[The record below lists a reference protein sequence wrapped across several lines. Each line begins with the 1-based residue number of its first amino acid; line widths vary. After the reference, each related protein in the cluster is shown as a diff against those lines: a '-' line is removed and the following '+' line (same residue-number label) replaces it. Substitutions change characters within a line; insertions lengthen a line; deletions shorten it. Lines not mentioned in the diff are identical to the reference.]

1 MQSKTYIQTSRS
13 YTSPSKGNLGWKE
26 VPMPKII
33 QTRPSSNEDVSSGK
47 YYYRTIKKI
56 EIMIIKKILVFFICS
71 IVPYISKGQCL
82 DSLKSVCLPDS
93 IAEQIEN
100 SYEDKY
106 TNASKNVVNLIS
118 PNNYNLVD
126 GIYAFK
132 GMGPHFPRQIF
143 VYKREKI
150 FIFNSRGDY
159 NPEGVIMEFCSCFKK
174 LNLTHKEIVDYLNVI
189 CLYLQEEEVTDYGD
203 TIK

>member
-1 MQSKTYIQTSRS
+1 MDKTDRLRDYGLAFLLYEQGLGICGYELIRELFIFIKLILNS
-13 YTSPSKGNLGWKE
+13 YL
-26 VPMPKII
+26 
-33 QTRPSSNEDVSSGK
+33 
-47 YYYRTIKKI
+47 
-56 EIMIIKKILVFFICS
+56 IKKILVFFICS

-118 PNNYNLVD
+118 PNNYNFVD

-159 NPEGVIMEFCSCFKK
+159 NPEGVIMEFCSCIKK

>member
-1 MQSKTYIQTSRS
+1 
-13 YTSPSKGNLGWKE
+13 
-26 VPMPKII
+26 
-33 QTRPSSNEDVSSGK
+33 
-47 YYYRTIKKI
+47 
-56 EIMIIKKILVFFICS
+56 MIIKKILVFFICS

-100 SYEDKY
+100 NYKDKY

-118 PNNYNLVD
+118 PNNYNFVD

-150 FIFNSRGDY
+150 FIFNSRGNY
-159 NPEGVIMEFCSCFKK
+159 NPEGVIMEFCSCIKK

-189 CLYLQEEEVTDYGD
+189 CLYLQEEGVTDYGD
-203 TIK
+203 TIKKQKYNSVETNLRFHGIVQYPMLSSSVQSAKSFWAFSPFQPYS

>member
-1 MQSKTYIQTSRS
+1 MKMYQVENIIIEQSKNRNHD
-13 YTSPSKGNLGWKE
+13 K
-26 VPMPKII
+26 
-33 QTRPSSNEDVSSGK
+33 
-47 YYYRTIKKI
+47 
-56 EIMIIKKILVFFICS
+56 KKILVFFICS

-118 PNNYNLVD
+118 PNNYNFVD

-143 VYKREKI
+143 VYKREREN
-150 FIFNSRGDY
+150 FH
-159 NPEGVIMEFCSCFKK
+159 
-174 LNLTHKEIVDYLNVI
+174 L
-189 CLYLQEEEVTDYGD
+189 
-203 TIK
+203 

>member
-1 MQSKTYIQTSRS
+1 MKMYQVENIIIEQSKNRNHD
-13 YTSPSKGNLGWKE
+13 K
-26 VPMPKII
+26 
-33 QTRPSSNEDVSSGK
+33 
-47 YYYRTIKKI
+47 
-56 EIMIIKKILVFFICS
+56 KKILVFFICS

-118 PNNYNLVD
+118 PNNYNFVD

-143 VYKREKI
+143 VYKRERKFSSLI
-150 FIFNSRGDY
+150 AEGTIIQKVLLWNSAL
-159 NPEGVIMEFCSCFKK
+159 VLKS
-174 LNLTHKEIVDYLNVI
+174 
-189 CLYLQEEEVTDYGD
+189 
-203 TIK
+203 